1 MFRLVLRRLILL
13 VPTMIGVSILI
24 FSIMRLLPGDPAVL
38 IAGEDATPEAIE
50 QIREEFHLNDPFLVQ
65 YIVFMEKLLKG
76 EVKSIKTKRPI
87 FEELFPRF
95 KNTLQLATFSISIA
109 IALGITLGVIAAV
122 NRNSWLDNAVM
133 TFALFGVSMPVFW
146 LGILLILLF
155 SVKLGWFPA
164 GGKEGP
170 SSLVLPSLTIG
181 LTLTGYIAK
190 MTRTMMI
197 EVLTKDF
204 IRTAESYGLP
214 KRIIHYKYALKNVMI
229 PIITVIGLQFGYLLG
244 GAVLTES
251 VFGWPGIGRYIVDAI
266 FTRDYNV
273 VQVGIMMVAF
283 FFVLVNLAVDVL
295 YMFVDPRI
303 RRKG

>member
-1 MFRLVLRRLILL
+1 MLRLVLRRLILL

-50 QIREEFHLNDPFLVQ
+50 QIREEFHLNDPFIVQ
-65 YIVFMEKLLKG
+65 YVVFMEKLLKG

-95 KNTLQLATFSISIA
+95 ENTLQLAAFSISIA

-122 NRNSWLDNAVM
+122 HRNSWLDNAVM

-181 LTLTGYIAK
+181 LTLTGYVAK
-190 MTRTMMI
+190 MTRAMMI

-214 KRIIHYKYALKNVMI
+214 KRLIHYKYALKNVMI

>member
-1 MFRLVLRRLILL
+1 MLRLVLRRLILL

-283 FFVLVNLAVDVL
+283 FFVIVNLAVDVL

>member
-1 MFRLVLRRLILL
+1 MLRLVLRRLILL